1 MIKPTDV
8 KTNWDFKTT
17 LGYQSLSDPKIKK
30 DLQTA
35 KKEDPKI
42 KKDLQ
47 TAKKESYKF
56 IKTWRHD
63 SSYLTSVTSLK
74 SALDQYQTWAA
85 TYATSG
91 NVDYYLSL
99 RQSLKQNSPRISALL
114 NKIVF
119 QARAI
124 ENDIQFFLLNL
135 SKVDPKQQ
143 KIFLKSKLLIPYK
156 NFLKNLFLAG
166 QHTLTDDQEKIIN
179 LKNQVS
185 YGNWV
190 KMTSRLLSKQ
200 TAQVYNSKGVL
211 KKLPFSKI
219 YSLVDHPTQKIRQKA
234 SLAFTAIVDRFAD
247 VAESE
252 INSVLENKMIEDQ
265 LRCYQR
271 PDSARHLAD
280 DIDTEVVDTLIQT
293 VTKNFHLSQSYY
305 RQKAKVLGKKVL
317 TYSERNIPIGSLN
330 RRYPLPKAIKIVDR
344 VLTNLDPQFSAIFN
358 TFLKEGNI
366 DFLSKKGKTDGAFCS
381 AGLKNACYQ

>member
-1 MIKPTDV
+1 MIKPTDI

-17 LGYQSLSDPKIKK
+17 LGYQSLS
-30 DLQTA
+30 
-35 KKEDPKI
+35 DPKI

-344 VLTNLDPQFSAIFN
+344 VLTNLDPQFSVFCQKRARPMVLFV
-358 TFLKEGNI
+358 LPV
-366 DFLSKKGKTDGAFCS
+366 SKMPLLLCS
-381 AGLKNACYQ
+381 